1 MMTHPLPLTRLGIVG
16 GGQLARMLAP
26 ACHAY
31 QVELNIL
38 DPLAHSPAAQT
49 ANSHIVGDLHD
60 ADALAALCDV
70 SDVITFDLE
79 DVGADILVALANQ
92 GVRMVPDPATVQ
104 LIQNKLEQKR
114 HYRAHGIPTT
124 PFEALDDP
132 QTRHQVER
140 FGFPCVQKAIIGGYD
155 GRGVHVLRSEM
166 DWGQRLTG
174 PSFVEAYVPH
184 ATELAVMVAT
194 RASGEMVAYDPVEMV
209 VDPDLNLLDY
219 LLAPARVPAE
229 IAREAVQLAQ
239 QTVASFGSPGL
250 FGVELFVSED
260 GELYVNEVAPRA
272 HNSGHH
278 SIESCVTSQFEN
290 QLRACL
296 DFPLGQT
303 ELRGHALTMNLI
315 SADGFEGRPVIEGL
329 EWVNGLPDVHIH
341 LYGKASCR
349 PGRKMGHLTLLG
361 HNHSVLIERAHQIR
375 EQLFIR
381 GDQQI

>member
-1 MMTHPLPLTRLGIVG
+1 MTHPLPLARLGIVG

-38 DPLAHSPAAQT
+38 DPLDQSPAAQA
-49 ANSHIVGDLHD
+49 ANGQIVGSLHD
-60 ADALAALCDV
+60 ADALSALCAV
-70 SDVITFDLE
+70 SDVVTFDLE
-79 DVGADILVALANQ
+79 NVGADMLVTLANQ

-114 HYRAHGIPTT
+114 HYKTHDIPTT
-124 PFEALDDP
+124 AFEALDEP
-132 QTRHQVER
+132 HALSQVER
-140 FGFPCVQKAIIGGYD
+140 FGWPCVQKANTGGYD
-155 GRGVHVLRSEM
+155 GRGVHILHSSA
-166 DWGQRLTG
+166 DWPNRLLG

-194 RASGEMVAYDPVEMV
+194 RASGEMVVYDPVEMV
-209 VDPDLNLLDY
+209 VDPELNLLDY
-219 LLAPARVPAE
+219 LIAPARVPAE
-229 IAREAVQLAQ
+229 IAREAVQLARK
-239 QTVASFGSPGL
+239 TVASFGTPGL
-250 FGVELFVSED
+250 FGVELFVSAGGD
-260 GELYVNEVAPRA
+260 LWVNEVAPRA

-278 SIESCVTSQFEN
+278 TIEACVTSQFEN

-296 DFPLGQT
+296 DLPLGQT
-303 ELRGHALTMNLI
+303 DLRAHALTMNLVG
-315 SADGFEGRPVIEGL
+315 ADGFEGRPVIEGL
-329 EWVNGLPDVHIH
+329 KWVSGLPDVHVH

-361 HNHSVLIERAHQIR
+361 QDHSGLIERANQIR

-381 GDQQI
+381 GEQPI